1 MKKYIFITTLL
12 AISSL
17 LLSGCMTTW
26 PIVDDLDHY
35 KKWDTYESVRGKNE
49 EKSMITSEDIEEVVE
64 EEAKE
69 NFEEN
74 LEDEISDTNDTEI
87 SENDEE
93 QIIEGAVVQ
102 E

>member
-35 KKWDTYESVRGKNE
+35 KKWDTYESIRE
-49 EKSMITSEDIEEVVE
+49 EKEQTETPVKSEQE
-64 EEAKE
+64 KTYE
-69 NFEEN
+69 N
-74 LEDEISDTNDTEI
+74 I
-87 SENDEE
+87 
-93 QIIEGAVVQ
+93 
-102 E
+102 

>member
-1 MKKYIFITTLL
+1 MKKYIFVTTLF

-35 KKWDTYESVRGKNE
+35 QKWDTYEGIREKNE
-49 EKSMITSEDIEEVVE
+49 EESTITSEDIEKEVE
-64 EEAKE
+64 EEI
-69 NFEEN
+69 EEKI
-74 LEDEISDTNDTEI
+74 EDETNDTEI
-87 SENDEE
+87 SKNNEE
-93 QIIEGAVVQ
+93 QIVEDAVVQ